1 MKETCHKT
9 SSERETDVQAS
20 KVGLG
25 AKGNLVIWF
34 SSLLHGGD
42 WNRKNGA
49 RWEEKGE
56 EKHLE
61 RK

>member
-1 MKETCHKT
+1 M
-9 SSERETDVQAS
+9 QAS

-61 RK
+61 RR